1 MSYLQNTVA
10 SMASFPLGY
19 SQNPA
24 RSELHYYLQSLQS
37 GVFTKSLPFLCTSP
51 PRTIHYYLQSA
62 ETNPDTAP
70 LVLWLNGGPGSSSL
84 FGMFTEVGQLVFN
97 AESLKTNTTVAPRLF
112 YNPEGW

>member
-1 MSYLQNTVA
+1 
-10 SMASFPLGY
+10 MASFPLGIHKI
-19 SQNPA
+19 SA
-24 RSELHYYLQSLQS
+24 RSSAPL
-37 GVFTKSLPFLCTSP
+37 P